1 MTSETAPTQRVAGT
15 TVAMIVPCYNEAARL
30 REPTLVELARMVPC
44 DVVAVDDG
52 STDITGDMLATA
64 AAAHQQL
71 HHVSLGRNRGK
82 GEAVRQGLLWAISAG
97 YEVVGFC
104 DADFATPVSD
114 VASLVDACTD
124 QRVVVLGSR
133 VALLGHH
140 IERSLP
146 RHYTGRVFGTLS
158 SIVLGFQVYD
168 TQCGAKVFRN
178 TPQLRVALAEPFS
191 SRWAFD
197 VELLGR
203 LAHAYQGVD
212 TFLEVPLQHWH
223 DVAGSKLSPTASL
236 RSTADLLRIRRA
248 LARYRRHH

>member
-1 MTSETAPTQRVAGT
+1 MTSWATPPHAIAGVK
-15 TVAMIVPCYNEAARL
+15 VAMVVPCYNEADRL
-30 REPTLVELARMVPC
+30 EISTLVELACVVPC
-44 DVVAVDDG
+44 EVVAVDDG
-52 STDITGDMLATA
+52 SSDNTDQMLA
-64 AAAHQQL
+64 AAASAHRSL

-82 GEAVRQGLLWAISAG
+82 GEAVRQGLLWATDAG

-104 DADFATPVSD
+104 DADFATPIADVSI
-114 VASLVDACTD
+114 LIDACTQD
-124 QRVVVLGSR
+124 RVVVLGSR

-178 TPQLRVALAEPFS
+178 TPQLRAALAQPFS

-203 LAHAYQGVD
+203 LAHAYDGVD
-212 TFLEVPLQHWH
+212 SFLEVPLQHWH
-223 DVAGSKLSPTASL
+223 DIAGSKLSLAASL

-248 LARYRRHH
+248 LARYGRLP